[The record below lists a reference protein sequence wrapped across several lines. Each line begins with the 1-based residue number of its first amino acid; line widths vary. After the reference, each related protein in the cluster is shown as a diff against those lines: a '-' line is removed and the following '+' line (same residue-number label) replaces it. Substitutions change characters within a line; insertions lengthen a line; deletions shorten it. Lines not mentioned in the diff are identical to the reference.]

1 MFGKLFGSKADAKPQ
16 APQVDTQATIQKM
29 QGQIE
34 NIDMR
39 IKKIENDANNYKKVA
54 IEKKKAG
61 DSRGA
66 VIALRKS
73 KMYDKELAK
82 LEGQSMMIEQQMQ
95 MIQGA
100 TFDKSTVDAMKNGK
114 IAMDNLQKETN
125 ADDIMDLQ
133 DDIADQLAQ

>member
-1 MFGKLFGSKADAKPQ
+1 MFGKLFGSKADAKPAQ
-16 APQVDTQATIQKM
+16 AAPVDTQGTIQKM

-39 IKKIENDANNYKKVA
+39 IKKIENDANNYKKIAV
-54 IEKKKAG
+54 EKKKAG

-100 TFDKSTVDAMKNGK
+100 QFDSNTMQAMKAG
-114 IAMDNLQKETN
+114 KET
-125 ADDIMDLQ
+125 METL
-133 DDIADQLAQ
+133 

>member
-1 MFGKLFGSKADAKPQ
+1 MFGKLFGSKADAKPAQ
-16 APQVDTQATIQKM
+16 AAPVDTQGTIQKM

-39 IKKIENDANNYKKVA
+39 IKKIENDANSYKKLAV
-54 IEKKKAG
+54 EKKKAG

-100 TFDKSTVDAMKNGK
+100 QFDSNTMQAMKAGK
-114 IAMDNLQKETN
+114 DTMDTL
-125 ADDIMDLQ
+125 
-133 DDIADQLAQ
+133 

>member
-16 APQVDTQATIQKM
+16 AAAPVDTQNTIQKM

-39 IKKIENDANNYKKVA
+39 IKKIENDANNYKKIAVD
-54 IEKKKAG
+54 KKKAG

-100 TFDKSTVDAMKNGK
+100 QFDSNTMQAMKAGK
-114 IAMDNLQKETN
+114 DTMENLQKNTN
-125 ADDIMDLQ
+125 ADDIMDL
-133 DDIADQLAQ
+133 

>member
-1 MFGKLFGSKADAKPQ
+1 
-16 APQVDTQATIQKM
+16 
-29 QGQIE
+29 
-34 NIDMR
+34 MR

>member
-1 MFGKLFGSKADAKPQ
+1 MFGKLFGSKADSKPQ
-16 APQVDTQATIQKM
+16 AQAPVNTQDTIQKM
-29 QGQIE
+29 QAQNEI
-34 NIDMR
+34 IDMR
-39 IKKIENDANNYKKVA
+39 IKELENDVSAHKKLAV
-54 IEKKKAG
+54 EKKKAG

-100 TFDKSTVDAMKNGK
+100 QFDANTMQAMKAGK
-114 IAMDNLQKETN
+114 DTMEV
-125 ADDIMDLQ
+125 LQ
-133 DDIADQLAQ
+133 DQTNVD